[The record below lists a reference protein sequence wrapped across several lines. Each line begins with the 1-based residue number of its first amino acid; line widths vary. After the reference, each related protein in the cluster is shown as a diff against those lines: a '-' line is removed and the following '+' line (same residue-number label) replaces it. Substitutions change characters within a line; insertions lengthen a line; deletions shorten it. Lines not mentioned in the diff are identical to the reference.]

1 MEVDGVV
8 VVVEEEEEEE
18 EEEEKDALCFVAGD
32 KAACRASN
40 VFTSV

>member
-1 MEVDGVV
+1 MEVDGVEEEDEDED
-8 VVVEEEEEEE
+8 EEEE
-18 EEEEKDALCFVAGD
+18 DALCFVAGD